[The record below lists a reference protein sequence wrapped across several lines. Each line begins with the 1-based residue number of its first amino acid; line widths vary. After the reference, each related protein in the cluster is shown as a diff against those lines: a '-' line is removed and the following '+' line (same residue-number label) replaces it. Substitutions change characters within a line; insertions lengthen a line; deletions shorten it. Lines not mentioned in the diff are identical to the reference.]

1 MQIVY
6 ERCAGLDVHK
16 KSVVACLITP
26 AANGERRKERQTFST
41 MTPDLV
47 RLREWLKDQQ
57 CSQVAMESTGVF
69 WRPIFNIL
77 EGHVEVMV
85 VNAQHMKAVPGRK
98 TDIKDAEWIA
108 DLLQHGLLRP
118 SFIPPAWQ
126 RIVRELTRSRTS
138 LSEERSRVI
147 ARLQKGLEDANIKL
161 ASVASDLMGKSAQQ
175 MLHALI
181 EGELTPEA
189 MAEFARGRMR
199 AKREQL
205 VQALTGH
212 LQAHH
217 RFLLAEHLKHLS
229 ELQEAIA
236 RLSAEI
242 AERLQPYEELLTRLE
257 TIPGVKRRLA
267 EVILAEIGT
276 EMRRFPTAQH
286 LASWAGMCPGNHE
299 SGGKRLSGKTRK
311 GSQWLRTALVE
322 AAHAASHC
330 KDSYLSAQY
339 HRLAFRRGKKRA
351 AVALAHTLLI
361 IIYHMLAQEE
371 EYQELGGTYFDELD
385 REKKEQRLVRQ
396 LERLGFEVALT
407 PVAPLA

>member
-16 KSVVACLITP
+16 KSVMACLITP

-41 MTPDLV
+41 MTSDLV
-47 RLREWLKDQQ
+47 RLREWLTERQ

-85 VNAQHMKAVPGRK
+85 VNAQHIKAVPGRK
-98 TDIKDAEWIA
+98 TDLKDAEWIA

-161 ASVASDLMGKSAQQ
+161 AAVASDLMGKSAQQ
-175 MLHALI
+175 MLHALL
-181 EGELTPEA
+181 EGDVTPET

-199 AKREQL
+199 SKRELL

-229 ELQEAIA
+229 QLQDGIA
-236 RLSAEI
+236 RLSTEI
-242 AERLQPYEELLTRLE
+242 AERLQPYEKLLARLE
-257 TIPGVKRRLA
+257 TIPGIKRRLA
-267 EVILAEIGT
+267 EIILAEIGT
-276 EMRRFPTAQH
+276 DMSRFPSAQH
-286 LASWAGMCPGNHE
+286 LASWAGICPGNHE

-330 KDSYLSAQY
+330 KDSYLSAQS

-361 IIYHMLAQEE
+361 IVYHLLAHEE

-385 REKKEQRLVRQ
+385 RDKKEQRLVRQ

-407 PVAPLA
+407 PAPPHE

>member
-16 KSVVACLITP
+16 KAVMACLIIP
-26 AANGERRKERQTFST
+26 AADGKRRKERQTFST
-41 MTPDLV
+41 MTADLMRV
-47 RLREWLKDQQ
+47 REWLIEQQ

-85 VNAQHMKAVPGRK
+85 VNAQHIKAVPGRK
-98 TDIKDAEWIA
+98 TDITDAEWIA

-118 SFIPPAWQ
+118 SFIPPSWQ
-126 RIVRELTRSRTS
+126 RIVREMTRSRTS

-161 ASVASDLMGKSAQQ
+161 AAVASDVMGKSAQQ
-175 MLHALI
+175 LLQALLD
-181 EGELTPEA
+181 GELTPEA
-189 MAEFARGRMR
+189 MAQFARGRMR
-199 AKREQL
+199 SKQELL

-217 RFLLAEHLKHLS
+217 RFLLAEHLKHLA
-229 ELQEAIA
+229 ELQDGIA

-242 AERLQPYEELLTRLE
+242 AERLHPYEKLLARLE
-257 TIPGVKRRLA
+257 SIPGIKRRLA
-267 EVILAEIGT
+267 EVILSEIGT
-276 EMRRFPTAQH
+276 DMQRFPSAQH

-299 SGGKRLSGKTRK
+299 SGGRRLSGKTRK

-361 IIYHMLAQEE
+361 MVHHVLAHEE

-385 REKKEQRLVRQ
+385 RDKKEKRLVRQ

-407 PVAPLA
+407 PVPPQG

>member
-6 ERCAGLDVHK
+6 QRCAGLDVHK
-16 KSVVACLITP
+16 KSVIACLITP
-26 AANGERRKERQTFST
+26 TPNGERHKERQTFST
-41 MTPDLV
+41 MTPDLL
-47 RLREWLKDQQ
+47 RLRDGLKEQQ

-69 WRPIFNIL
+69 WKPIFNIL

-85 VNAQHMKAVPGRK
+85 VNAQHIKAVPGRK

-118 SFIPPAWQ
+118 SFIPPSWQ

-138 LSEERSRVI
+138 LIEERSRVV
-147 ARLQKGLEDANIKL
+147 ARLHKELEDANIKL
-161 ASVASDLMGKSAQQ
+161 TSVASDLMGKSAQH
-175 MLHALI
+175 MLHALL
-181 EGELTPEA
+181 EGDLTPEA
-189 MAEFARGRMR
+189 MAEFALGRMY

-212 LQAHH
+212 LQPHH
-217 RFLLAEHLKHLS
+217 RFLLAQHLKHIS
-229 ELQEAIA
+229 DLQDAIA

-242 AERLQPYEELLTRLE
+242 AERLQPYEELLRRLE

-267 EVILAEIGT
+267 EIILAEIGPD
-276 EMRRFPTAQH
+276 MQRFPSAQH

-322 AAHAASHC
+322 AAHAASHS
-330 KDSYLSAQY
+330 KDSSLSAQY

-361 IIYHMLAQEE
+361 IAYHVLARKQ

-385 REKKEQRLVRQ
+385 REQKEKRLVRQ
-396 LERLGFEVALT
+396 LEKLGFEVALT
-407 PVAPLA
+407 PVSSQA

>member
-16 KSVVACLITP
+16 KSVMACLITP
-26 AANGERRKERQTFST
+26 AANGQRRKERQTFST
-41 MTPDLV
+41 MTADLV
-47 RLREWLKDQQ
+47 RLREWLTEQQ

-85 VNAQHMKAVPGRK
+85 VNAQHIKAVPGRK

-118 SFIPPAWQ
+118 SFIPPSWQ

-161 ASVASDLMGKSAQQ
+161 AAVASDVMGKSAQE

-181 EGELTPEA
+181 AGELTPEA
-189 MAEFARGRMR
+189 MAQFARGRMR
-199 AKREQL
+199 SKQELL

-217 RFLLAEHLKHLS
+217 RFLLAEHLKHLA
-229 ELQEAIA
+229 ELQDGIA

-242 AERLQPYEELLTRLE
+242 AERLHSYEKLLARLE
-257 TIPGVKRRLA
+257 TIPGIKRRLA

-276 EMRRFPTAQH
+276 DMRRFPSAQH

-339 HRLAFRRGKKRA
+339 HRLVFRRGKKRA

-361 IIYHMLAQEE
+361 IVYHVLAHEE

-385 REKKEQRLVRQ
+385 RDKKEKSLVRQ

-407 PVAPLA
+407 PAQG

>member
-16 KSVVACLITP
+16 KSVMACLITP
-26 AANGERRKERQTFST
+26 AANGQRRKERQTFSP
-41 MTPDLV
+41 MTADLV
-47 RLREWLKDQQ
+47 RLREWLTEQQ

-85 VNAQHMKAVPGRK
+85 VNAQHIKAVPGRK

-118 SFIPPAWQ
+118 SFIPPSWQ

-161 ASVASDLMGKSAQQ
+161 AAVASDVMGKSAQE

-181 EGELTPEA
+181 AGELTPEA
-189 MAEFARGRMR
+189 MAQFARGRMR
-199 AKREQL
+199 SKQELL

-217 RFLLAEHLKHLS
+217 RFLLAEHLKHLA
-229 ELQEAIA
+229 ELQDGIA

-242 AERLQPYEELLTRLE
+242 AERLHPYEKLLARLS
-257 TIPGVKRRLA
+257 TIPGIKRRLA

-276 EMRRFPTAQH
+276 DMRRFPSAQH

-299 SGGKRLSGKTRK
+299 SGGKHLSGKTRK

-339 HRLAFRRGKKRA
+339 HRLVFRRGKKRA

-361 IIYHMLAQEE
+361 IVYHVLAHEE

-385 REKKEQRLVRQ
+385 RDKKEKSLVRQ

-407 PVAPLA
+407 PAQG

>member
-16 KSVVACLITP
+16 KSVMACLITEAP
-26 AANGERRKERQTFST
+26 NGERRKERQTFST
-41 MTPDLV
+41 MTSDLV
-47 RLREWLKDQQ
+47 RLRDWLIEQQ

-77 EGHVEVMV
+77 EGHLEVMV
-85 VNAQHMKAVPGRK
+85 VNAQHIKAVPGRK

-161 ASVASDLMGKSAQQ
+161 ASVASDLMGQSAQQ
-175 MLHALI
+175 MLHALLQ
-181 EGELTPEA
+181 GELTPEA

-199 AKREQL
+199 SKREQL

-229 ELQEAIA
+229 ELQDGIA
-236 RLSAEI
+236 RLSTEI
-242 AERLQPYEELLTRLE
+242 AERLRPYEELLARLE

-267 EVILAEIGT
+267 EIILAEIGPD
-276 EMRRFPTAQH
+276 MRRFPSAQH

-311 GSQWLRTALVE
+311 GNRWVRMALV
-322 AAHAASHC
+322 HTSGPT
-330 KDSYLSAQY
+330 SATMIS
-339 HRLAFRRGKKRA
+339 AVRRPTPGIVSRWSSATSKGRCRS
-351 AVALAHTLLI
+351 VISALNRSI
-361 IIYHMLAQEE
+361 VSSRKSIW
-371 EYQELGGTYFDELD
+371 
-385 REKKEQRLVRQ
+385 VRISAT
-396 LERLGFEVALT
+396 RNC
-407 PVAPLA
+407 

>member
-6 ERCAGLDVHK
+6 ERCAGLDVHQ
-16 KSVVACLITP
+16 KSVMACLIIP
-26 AANGERRKERQTFST
+26 AANGGRRKERQTFST
-41 MTPDLV
+41 MTADLV
-47 RLREWLKDQQ
+47 RLRDWLTERQ

-69 WRPIFNIL
+69 WRPVFNIL
-77 EGHVEVMV
+77 EGYVEVMV
-85 VNAQHMKAVPGRK
+85 VNAQHIKAVPGRK
-98 TDIKDAEWIA
+98 TDLKDAEWIA

-138 LSEERSRVI
+138 LSQERSRVI

-161 ASVASDLMGKSAQQ
+161 AAVASDLMGKSAQQ
-175 MLHALI
+175 MLQALLD
-181 EGELTPEA
+181 GEATPEA
-189 MAEFARGRMR
+189 MANFARGRMR
-199 AKREQL
+199 SKREVL

-229 ELQEAIA
+229 ELQEGIA
-236 RLSAEI
+236 RLSAQI
-242 AERLQPYEELLTRLE
+242 AEHLQPYETLLARLE
-257 TIPGVKRRLA
+257 TIPGIKRRLA
-267 EVILAEIGT
+267 EIIVSEIGT
-276 EMRRFPTAQH
+276 DMSRFPSAQH
-286 LASWAGMCPGNHE
+286 LASWAGICPGNHE

-361 IIYHMLAQEE
+361 IVYHMLAHQED
-371 EYQELGGTYFDELD
+371 YQELGGTYFDQLD
-385 REKKEQRLVRQ
+385 RDKKEKSLVRQ

-407 PVAPLA
+407 PAPPQG